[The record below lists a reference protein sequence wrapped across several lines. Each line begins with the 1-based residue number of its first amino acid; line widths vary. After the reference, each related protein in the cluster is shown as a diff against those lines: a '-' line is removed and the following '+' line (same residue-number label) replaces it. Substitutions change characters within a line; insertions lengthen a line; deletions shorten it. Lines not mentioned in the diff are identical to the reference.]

1 MSNLDE
7 EFFED
12 NIVRINRTVT
22 KVLIGATFVPFVFF
36 FLTLAGLWHIPH
48 MESAHLFF
56 FGLITSLICY
66 IFNRKGKYQFFVMYF
81 GIISAA
87 GFVGMMGSFGVISL
101 YLSYGFAPML
111 SCLYYNKRLTKV
123 TNVANF
129 IFIIGVTWMGSARA
143 ELVTKG
149 VNSRTIY
156 FIRSIIGFSIEGIFL
171 YLITTEITRKSNV
184 TLTHLVRSQGR
195 LNYALDE
202 LARINAEL
210 QEKNEELDLKNK
222 ELAKKN
228 QELTDTQYK
237 ITQFVAKCLGSHDLF
252 TGRHVQ
258 HTQRYV
264 EIIAKELR
272 NEGYYVDELTDEN
285 IHLLTEAAFLHDIG
299 KIHVPEGVLNKI
311 GKFTPEEFEI
321 MKSHPAEGKKLL
333 SFLPPIEDGRF
344 NQFAVDM
351 CYCHHEK
358 WDGTGYPR
366 GLAGTE
372 IPLSARIMAAADV
385 LDALISQRLYKD
397 PMSVDEAIEL
407 FRMASG
413 IHFEPCIAQVVIK
426 LRVLI
431 DMIDH
436 EFKTAEANTN
446 SEELEWWRNYHESLK
461 KLQA

>member
-48 MESAHLFF
+48 IESASLFF

-171 YLITTEITRKSNV
+171 YLITTEITRKSKS

-195 LNYALDE
+195 LNEALDE
-202 LARINAEL
+202 LAK
-210 QEKNEELDLKNK
+210 KNEELLEKNK
-222 ELAKKN
+222 
-228 QELTDTQYK
+228 ELTDTQYK
-237 ITQFVAKCLGSHDLF
+237 IIQFVAKCLGSHDLF
-252 TGRHVQ
+252 TGRHVI
-258 HTQRYV
+258 HTQKYV

-272 NEGYYVDELTDEN
+272 KEGYYVDELTDEN

-333 SFLPPIEDGRF
+333 GFLPPIEGGAF
-344 NQFAVDM
+344 NKIAVDM

-436 EFKTAEANTN
+436 EFKTAEANTD